1 VAQEAVL
8 RAWRMRGSCRDPERP
23 WAWVREIAR
32 NEAYRLFSRRSM
44 THELPM
50 EHLPEGPAGQ
60 GEDAVLARIDVARA
74 LERLSP
80 MDRLLVKLRY
90 EGDLTHAAV
99 AAALGLSVANVK
111 VRLHRLRPKL
121 QEALQAP

>member
-1 VAQEAVL
+1 M
-8 RAWRMRGSCRDPERP
+8 RASCRDPERP
-23 WAWVREIAR
+23 WPWVREIAR
-32 NEAYRLFSRRSM
+32 NEAHRMFSRRSM
-44 THELPM
+44 THELPT
-50 EHLPEGPAGQ
+50 EHLPESEAAR
-60 GEDAVLARIDVARA
+60 GEDAVLAKIDVDRA

-80 MDRLLVKLRY
+80 VDRLLVKLRY

-121 QEALQAP
+121 QQTLQAP